1 MKFTQEELDIFVR
14 FLDSIGSTSFVAGFK
29 DGVHD
34 YRNWLAGEKRP
45 LDTDNGL
52 VATFCYRVG
61 FDAAQECIK
70 TWLAGFADKQE
81 SLACMRRVVERL
93 DAFFQEDADALEVEA
108 ERAFLHYAR

>member
-1 MKFTQEELDIFVR
+1 MKFTQEERDIFVR
-14 FLDSIGSTSFVAGFK
+14 FLDRIGSVSFVDGFK
-29 DGVHD
+29 DGVHY

-52 VATFCYRVG
+52 VVTSCYRDG
-61 FDAAQECIK
+61 FDAAEKCIK

-93 DAFFQEDADALEVEA
+93 DALCQEDAGALEVEA
-108 ERAFLHYAR
+108 ESHFLHYAR

>member
-1 MKFTQEELDIFVR
+1 MKFTQEERDIFVR
-14 FLDSIGSTSFVAGFK
+14 FLDRIGSVSFVDGFK
-29 DGVHD
+29 DGVHY

-52 VATFCYRVG
+52 VVTSCYRDG
-61 FDAAQECIK
+61 FDAAEKCIK

-93 DAFFQEDADALEVEA
+93 DALCQEDAGALEVEA
-108 ERAFLHYAR
+108 ESPFLHYAR

>member
-1 MKFTQEELDIFVR
+1 MKFTQEELDTFVR

-52 VATFCYRVG
+52 VVTSCYRDG
-61 FDAAQECIK
+61 FDAAQECIES
-70 TWLAGFADKQE
+70 WLSGFADKQE
-81 SLACMRRVVERL
+81 AMACMRRVVERL
-93 DAFFQEDADALEVEA
+93 DAFCQEDAGALEVEA
-108 ERAFLHYAR
+108 ERPFLHYAR

>member
-1 MKFTQEELDIFVR
+1 MKFTQEERDIFVR
-14 FLDSIGSTSFVAGFK
+14 FLDRIGSVSFVDGFK
-29 DGVHD
+29 DGVHY

-52 VATFCYRVG
+52 VVTSYYRDG
-61 FDAAQECIK
+61 FDAAEKCIK

-93 DAFFQEDADALEVEA
+93 DALCQEDAGALEVEA
-108 ERAFLHYAR
+108 ESPFLHYAR